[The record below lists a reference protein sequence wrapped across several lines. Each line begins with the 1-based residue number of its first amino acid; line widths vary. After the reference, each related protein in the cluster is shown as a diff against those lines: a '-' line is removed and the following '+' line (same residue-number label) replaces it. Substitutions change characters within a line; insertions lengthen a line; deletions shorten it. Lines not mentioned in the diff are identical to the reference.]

1 MPFRLFMGH
10 KREGGETM
18 TEVASMQW
26 LTEEPDDEKT
36 KAIHDVMKR
45 WFGYD
50 SFRPGQYRAVR
61 ATADHHDSMVLI
73 ATGGGKSL
81 CYMLPAARKN
91 TFTLVLTPLKA
102 LMEDQVHHLVDKG
115 IPAEYINQ
123 KVDVYKQR
131 EIYRKALAGNLR
143 ILYVAPE
150 RLCNGDFLRFIH
162 GMRKI
167 DLLVVDEAH
176 CVLDWGDGGFR
187 PDYLRIRGFIESLR
201 TRPVVM
207 ALTAT
212 ASPAQEDEMKELLG
226 LDDPL
231 VIRTSADR
239 PNIVLHRVKIPN
251 KEERMSFMLDW
262 IREHPGKGVIYREN
276 KDDGKDIA
284 DYLADHGV
292 NVALYN
298 AKLDDDVKSQ
308 TLEKFRNGELNV
320 VVATTA
326 FGMGVDIPD
335 IRWVVNV
342 GPCKNLEQFW
352 QQTGRAGR
360 DGLPADSVVIWW
372 DGEFRLLRH
381 FIEDEMK
388 HANDAGDAEGVM
400 KVDRKGK
407 RLSMMSRYC
416 ESDDCLRARML
427 RLFGEHPAPHCDS
440 CDVCR
445 PDLDQGAIDDHA
457 DGNGKRKTRKGTR
470 HRARPD
476 ALDNT
481 KATQQAMHKALAY
494 IGRHIDGGGTAIGVT
509 TYAAGLTK
517 SESDKT
523 KRNRLDRIPGYGG
536 FEGVTQARVGDIIRA
551 LIGIQ
556 ALQQVGKYNV
566 LHKGPRFDQCINGG
580 MPGPDEMPRF
590 VIPRDAKTTDEDHGG
605 NMAIPQDV
613 SVPETKDGDMQELKE
628 PTGEEYANACGLIK
642 THMAADPNSRSA
654 GVNKLAN
661 WLIGKNPGGI
671 TKEQLNTYPQ
681 YESVHGTYE
690 QAKHIYDRL
699 REQGAIEKGP
709 YNTLIPGPRFEEFL
723 RPQHR
728 QEGDE

>member
-1 MPFRLFMGH
+1 
-10 KREGGETM
+10 M

-26 LTEEPDDEKT
+26 LTEEPNDEKT

-45 WFGYD
+45 RFGYD

-102 LMEDQVHHLVDKG
+102 LMEDQVHHLVDNG

-123 KVDVYKQR
+123 TVDVYKQR
-131 EIYRKALAGNLR
+131 EIYKKALAGRLR
-143 ILYVAPE
+143 ILYVTPE
-150 RLCNGDFLRFIH
+150 RLGNENFLRFIH

-201 TRPVVM
+201 KRPVVM

-226 LDDPL
+226 LDDPV

-239 PNIVLHRVKIPN
+239 PNIALHRVKIPR
-251 KEERMSFMLDW
+251 KEERLSFLIDW

-276 KDDGKDIA
+276 KNDGKDIA

-298 AKLDDDVKSQ
+298 AKLDDAAKSR
-308 TLEKFRNGELNV
+308 TLEAFRTGELSV

-326 FGMGVDIPD
+326 FGMGIDIPD

-372 DGEFRLLRH
+372 DGEFGLLRS
-381 FIEDEMK
+381 FVKNEMK
-388 HANDAGDAEGVM
+388 EAKNGSEFEKA
-400 KVDRKGK
+400 KRKGE
-407 RLSMMSRYC
+407 RLSMMSEYC
-416 ESDDCLRARML
+416 ESNDCLRARML

-445 PDLDQGAIDDHA
+445 PDLNQGAIDDHA
-457 DGNGKRKTRKGTR
+457 NGNGRRKTKRSTPR
-470 HRARPD
+470 RTRPD
-476 ALDNT
+476 AFDNT
-481 KATQQAMHKALAY
+481 EATRQAMHKALVY
-494 IGRHIDGGGTAIGVT
+494 IGRYMDGGETPIGVT

-517 SESDKT
+517 SGSEKT
-523 KRNRLDRIPGYGG
+523 KKYKLDRIPGYGD
-536 FEGVTQARVGDIIRA
+536 FEGTTQAKVGDIIYA
-551 LIGIQ
+551 LVGIK
-556 ALQQVGKYNV
+556 ALRRVGGRYAV
-566 LHKGPRFDQCINGG
+566 LYKGEKFDQCLNDG
-580 MPGPDEMPRF
+580 MPGPDDMPRF
-590 VIPRDAKTTDEDHGG
+590 AIPRDGKTADDDH
-605 NMAIPQDV
+605 V
-613 SVPETKDGDMQELKE
+613 KDADE
-628 PTGEEYANACGLIK
+628 PTDRLQNRNIRGEKQEDDARTAVTGGFPPEDYATVCEYIRQYRERNDGNSLRKEEFIKALAGREVELVLRNELERYEQFGAFPGEETYAGELIE
-642 THMAADPNSRSA
+642 A
-654 GVNKLAN
+654 
-661 WLIGKNPGGI
+661 LINMHAI
-671 TKEQLNTYPQ
+671 
-681 YESVHGTYE
+681 
-690 QAKHIYDRL
+690 
-699 REQGAIEKGP
+699 EQGQLLR
-709 YNTLIPGPRFEEFL
+709 TLKPGPRFEEFL
-723 RPQHR
+723 HPQHR
-728 QEGDE
+728 QEEDE